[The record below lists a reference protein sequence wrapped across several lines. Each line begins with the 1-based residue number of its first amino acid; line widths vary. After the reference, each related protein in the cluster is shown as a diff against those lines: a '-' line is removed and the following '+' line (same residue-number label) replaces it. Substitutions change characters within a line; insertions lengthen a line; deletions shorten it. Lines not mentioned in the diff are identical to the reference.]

1 MTTTTM
7 KRVESVDRT
16 AQAHWVGDG
25 FPVKSLFSYHENA
38 AVNDPFL
45 LLDYA
50 EPYEFK
56 PADAPRGV
64 GAHPHRGFET
74 VTIVLQ
80 GEVEHRDSAGN
91 HGVVGPG
98 DVQWMT
104 AASGV
109 IHEEFHSHAFTRSG
123 GTFEVLQLW
132 VNLPAASKR
141 EPAAYQDLRAA
152 AIPTVS
158 LNHGGSARVIAG
170 ALFGANGPART
181 HTPITIADLK
191 LTTGVSTQLN
201 LPEGQTT
208 LLVVRNGRVTIN
220 GEQSVRGVSL
230 VRFGREGDTVDLTAD
245 EASDVLVLSGAP
257 IMEPIVGS
265 GPFVMNTEA
274 EIRESYREFQ
284 SGRMGRLP
292 V

>member
-1 MTTTTM
+1 MTTTAL
-7 KRVESVDRT
+7 KHVESIDRT

-25 FPVKSLFSYHENA
+25 FPVKSLFSYHEDA
-38 AVNDPFL
+38 AANDPFL

-50 EPYEFK
+50 EPYEFQ
-56 PADAPRGV
+56 PANTPRGV

-74 VTIVLQ
+74 VTVVLQ

-109 IHEEFHSHAFTRSG
+109 IHEEFHSHEFTRRG

-132 VNLPAASKR
+132 VNLPAVNKR
-141 EPAAYQDLRAA
+141 EQPAYQDLRAA

-158 LNHGGSARVIAG
+158 LENGGTARVIAG
-170 ALFGANGPART
+170 ELFGATGPART
-181 HTPITIADLK
+181 HTPMTIADLN
-191 LTTGVSTQLN
+191 LAAGTTTSLN

-208 LLVVRNGRVTIN
+208 LLVVRSGQLMVNG
-220 GEQSVRGVSL
+220 GQSARGVSL
-230 VRFGREGDTVDLTAD
+230 VRLSRDGDAVELAAAEQSAVLLLT
-245 EASDVLVLSGAP
+245 GAP
-257 IMEPIVGS
+257 IGEPIVGS
-265 GPFVMNTEA
+265 GPFVMNTES

-292 V
+292 A